1 MSGAGARCS
10 SFRAR
15 PLSGSSGRIRGRNG
29 EVFRLRAHGA
39 RGASGA
45 QGRRRGRGRRRGQEA
60 RARKSRQGVA
70 GDVARAG
77 WPGLLGRARGGD
89 RGVSER
95 PEGTEA
101 VAPGRGAHS
110 EFLVDN
116 DDALAAL
123 VNLIAVLGDNEY
135 FLGRRVSEWADA
147 GPLLESTAACA
158 AITQDKLGH
167 SRAIYPLLEELPWP
181 KAPTGLQ
188 GEVDRARRYSVSFLD
203 EPLPSWSNVVAALA
217 LVGPAVNV
225 VLESVENSRYEA
237 LARRAHRILDEEKL
251 TSAYAESLVR
261 QIAYEERG
269 RRLLQERVDELLP
282 EMLCWFGPDGEPG
295 IEALR
300 AEGLASMGNEEMRQK
315 YLDRVVP
322 LLQGCGIEVPVGRN
336 KSDNGWEYGE
346 LPWSRWNHLQR
357 RLERS

>member
-1 MSGAGARCS
+1 M
-10 SFRAR
+10 
-15 PLSGSSGRIRGRNG
+15 
-29 EVFRLRAHGA
+29 
-39 RGASGA
+39 
-45 QGRRRGRGRRRGQEA
+45 
-60 RARKSRQGVA
+60 
-70 GDVARAG
+70 
-77 WPGLLGRARGGD
+77 
-89 RGVSER
+89 SER

-101 VAPGRGAHS
+101 VAPGRGAHI

-188 GEVDRARRYSVSFLD
+188 GEVDRARRSSVGFLD

-225 VLESVENSRYEA
+225 VLESVEHSRYEA

-261 QIAYEERG
+261 QISYEQRG
-269 RRLLQERVDELLP
+269 RRLLQERVDDLLP

-295 IEALR
+295 IESLR
-300 AEGLASMGNEEMRQK
+300 AEGLASLGNEEMRQR

-322 LLQGCGIEVPVGRN
+322 LLQGCGIEVSAKRN
-336 KSDNGWEYGE
+336 ESDDAWEYE
-346 LPWSRWNHLQR
+346 DLPWSQWNQLQR
-357 RLERS
+357 RLER

>member
-1 MSGAGARCS
+1 
-10 SFRAR
+10 
-15 PLSGSSGRIRGRNG
+15 
-29 EVFRLRAHGA
+29 
-39 RGASGA
+39 
-45 QGRRRGRGRRRGQEA
+45 
-60 RARKSRQGVA
+60 
-70 GDVARAG
+70 
-77 WPGLLGRARGGD
+77 
-89 RGVSER
+89 VSKR

-101 VAPGRGAHS
+101 VAPGRGAQS

-123 VNLIAVLGDNEY
+123 VNLIAVIGDNEY

-188 GEVDRARRYSVSFLD
+188 GEVDRARRDSVSFLD
-203 EPLPSWSNVVAALA
+203 EPLPSWSSVVAALA
-217 LVGPAVNV
+217 LVGPAVNI
-225 VLESVENSRYEA
+225 VLESVEDSRYEA

-251 TSAYAESLVR
+251 TSAYSESLVR
-261 QIAYEERG
+261 QISYEERG
-269 RRLLQERVDELLP
+269 RKLLQERVDELLP

-295 IEALR
+295 IESLR
-300 AEGLASMGNEEMRQK
+300 AEGLANMGNEEMRQR

-322 LLQGCGIEVPVGRN
+322 LLQGCSIEVPVERN
-336 KSDNGWEYGE
+336 KSDDTWEYGE
-346 LPWSRWNHLQR
+346 LPWNQWNQLQR

>member
-1 MSGAGARCS
+1 M
-10 SFRAR
+10 
-15 PLSGSSGRIRGRNG
+15 
-29 EVFRLRAHGA
+29 
-39 RGASGA
+39 
-45 QGRRRGRGRRRGQEA
+45 
-60 RARKSRQGVA
+60 
-70 GDVARAG
+70 
-77 WPGLLGRARGGD
+77 
-89 RGVSER
+89 SER

-101 VAPGRGAHS
+101 VAPGRGAGS
-110 EFLVDN
+110 EFIVEN

-123 VNLIAVLGDNEY
+123 VNLIAVMGDNEY

-181 KAPTGLQ
+181 NPPTGLQ

-203 EPLPSWSNVVAALA
+203 DPLPSWANVVAALA

-225 VLESVENSRYEA
+225 VLESVEHSRYEA

-261 QIAYEERG
+261 QIAYEDRG
-269 RRLLQERVDELLP
+269 RKLLQERVNDLFP
-282 EMLCWFGPDGEPG
+282 EMLCWFGPDGEEG
-295 IEALR
+295 IEALK
-300 AEGLASMGNEEMRQK
+300 AEGLASMGNEEMRQR

-322 LLQGCGIEVPVGRN
+322 LLQECGIEVPVKRN
-336 KSDNGWEYGE
+336 QSDDAWEYEG
-346 LPWSRWNHLQR
+346 LPWNLWNQLQR
-357 RLERS
+357 RLER

>member
-1 MSGAGARCS
+1 MS
-10 SFRAR
+10 
-15 PLSGSSGRIRGRNG
+15 
-29 EVFRLRAHGA
+29 
-39 RGASGA
+39 
-45 QGRRRGRGRRRGQEA
+45 Q
-60 RARKSRQGVA
+60 
-70 GDVARAG
+70 
-77 WPGLLGRARGGD
+77 
-89 RGVSER
+89 R
-95 PEGTEA
+95 PEGTEEI
-101 VAPGRGAHS
+101 APGRGAHG

-123 VNLIAVLGDNEY
+123 VNLIAVIGDNEY

-225 VLESVENSRYEA
+225 VLESVEHARYEA

-261 QIAYEERG
+261 QISYEERG
-269 RRLLQERVDELLP
+269 RKLLQERVDELFP

-295 IEALR
+295 IESLR

-322 LLQGCGIEVPVGRN
+322 LLQGCGIEIPVTRN
-336 KSDNGWEYGE
+336 ETNDAWEYGE
-346 LPWSRWNHLQR
+346 LPWSQWNHLQR
-357 RLERS
+357 RLER

>member
-1 MSGAGARCS
+1 MTG
-10 SFRAR
+10 
-15 PLSGSSGRIRGRNG
+15 
-29 EVFRLRAHGA
+29 
-39 RGASGA
+39 
-45 QGRRRGRGRRRGQEA
+45 
-60 RARKSRQGVA
+60 
-70 GDVARAG
+70 
-77 WPGLLGRARGGD
+77 
-89 RGVSER
+89 R
-95 PEGTEA
+95 PEGTDK
-101 VAPGRGAHS
+101 VAPGRGAEN
-110 EFLVDN
+110 EFLVES

-123 VNLIAVLGDNEY
+123 VNVIAVIGDNEY

-181 KAPTGLQ
+181 NPPTGLQ

-203 EPLPSWSNVVAALA
+203 DPLPSWSNVVAALA

-269 RRLLQERVDELLP
+269 RALLQERVNDLFP
-282 EMLCWFGPDGEPG
+282 EMLCWFGPEGEEG

-300 AEGLASMGNEEMRQK
+300 AEGLASMSNEEMRQR
-315 YLDRVVP
+315 YLDRIVP
-322 LLQGCGIEVPVGRN
+322 LLKGCGVEIPVERDESEGR
-336 KSDNGWEYGE
+336 WEYGD
-346 LPWSRWNHLQR
+346 LPWNEWNQLQR
-357 RLERS
+357 RLERSKATA

>member
-1 MSGAGARCS
+1 M
-10 SFRAR
+10 
-15 PLSGSSGRIRGRNG
+15 N
-29 EVFRLRAHGA
+29 
-39 RGASGA
+39 
-45 QGRRRGRGRRRGQEA
+45 Q
-60 RARKSRQGVA
+60 
-70 GDVARAG
+70 
-77 WPGLLGRARGGD
+77 
-89 RGVSER
+89 R
-95 PEGTEA
+95 PEGTEKI
-101 VAPGRGAHS
+101 APGRGAHG

-116 DDALAAL
+116 DEALAAL
-123 VNLIAVLGDNEY
+123 VNLIAVIGDNEY

-181 KAPTGLQ
+181 KAPSGLQ

-225 VLESVENSRYEA
+225 VLESVERSRYEA

-261 QIAYEERG
+261 QISYEERG
-269 RRLLQERVDELLP
+269 RKLLQERVDELFP
-282 EMLCWFGPDGEPG
+282 EMLCWFGPDGEDG

-300 AEGLASMGNEEMRQK
+300 TEGLASMGNEEMRQK

-322 LLQGCGIEVPVGRN
+322 LLQGCGIEVPVERN
-336 KSDNGWEYGE
+336 ESNDAWEYGE
-346 LPWSRWNHLQR
+346 LPWSQWNQLQR
-357 RLERS
+357 RLER

>member
-1 MSGAGARCS
+1 M
-10 SFRAR
+10 
-15 PLSGSSGRIRGRNG
+15 
-29 EVFRLRAHGA
+29 
-39 RGASGA
+39 
-45 QGRRRGRGRRRGQEA
+45 
-60 RARKSRQGVA
+60 
-70 GDVARAG
+70 
-77 WPGLLGRARGGD
+77 
-89 RGVSER
+89 SER

-101 VAPGRGAHS
+101 VAPGRGAQI

-123 VNLIAVLGDNEY
+123 VNLIAVIGDNEY

-225 VLESVENSRYEA
+225 VLESVEESRYEA

-269 RRLLQERVDELLP
+269 RRLFQERVDELFP
-282 EMLCWFGPDGEPG
+282 EMLCWFGPDGEHG

-300 AEGLASMGNEEMRQK
+300 AEGLASMGNEEMRQR
-315 YLDRVVP
+315 YLDRIVP
-322 LLQGCGIEVPVGRN
+322 LLQGCGIEVPVERN
-336 KSDNGWEYGE
+336 ESDDGWEYGE
-346 LPWSRWNHLQR
+346 LPWSRWNQLQR

>member
-1 MSGAGARCS
+1 M
-10 SFRAR
+10 
-15 PLSGSSGRIRGRNG
+15 
-29 EVFRLRAHGA
+29 
-39 RGASGA
+39 
-45 QGRRRGRGRRRGQEA
+45 
-60 RARKSRQGVA
+60 
-70 GDVARAG
+70 
-77 WPGLLGRARGGD
+77 
-89 RGVSER
+89 
-95 PEGTEA
+95 
-101 VAPGRGAHS
+101 APGRGAEN
-110 EFLVDN
+110 EFLVES

-123 VNLIAVLGDNEY
+123 VNVIAVIGDNEY

-181 KAPTGLQ
+181 NPPTGLQ

-203 EPLPSWSNVVAALA
+203 DPLPSWSNVVAALA

-269 RRLLQERVDELLP
+269 RALLQERVNDLFP
-282 EMLCWFGPDGEPG
+282 EMLCWFGPEGEEG

-300 AEGLASMGNEEMRQK
+300 AEGLASMSNEEMRQR
-315 YLDRVVP
+315 YLDRIVP
-322 LLQGCGIEVPVGRN
+322 LLKGCGVEIPVERDESEGR
-336 KSDNGWEYGE
+336 WEYGD
-346 LPWSRWNHLQR
+346 LPWNEWNQLQR
-357 RLERS
+357 RLERSKATA